1 MRKCSVFD
9 METAA
14 LAGDIAHKLPGLAML
29 NYGVP
34 GSEAELLGCRELA
47 QAVITCCYVCGFT
60 NALFSV
66 VCSFVSFLEREQ
78 MWSCVGRWKESR
90 RALGKTN
97 HVQNTLYGN
106 CF

>member
-1 MRKCSVFD
+1 

-60 NALFSV
+60 KALFSV
-66 VCSFVSFLEREQ
+66 VCSFVSLRKGLILLSRLTLMS
-78 MWSCVGRWKESR
+78 MWQGW
-90 RALGKTN
+90 L
-97 HVQNTLYGN
+97 
-106 CF
+106 